1 MPPSQPDHTD
11 QQKTPRPSRDFL
23 TEEGRSY
30 LYHVWIKQRFD
41 KGAIVKDKVY
51 TLQERTVFLA
61 DWCHWLLEHKH
72 LNPRK
77 RLPPYTSIGKL
88 FTLRKKEVAQVIRQ
102 LRDEKLLPARKARKD
117 AQTPQWTPRDRLLW
131 DFIGHMRAMRFDQVR
146 RLAARESEYE
156 IEGELLSVSRTTEI
170 VERWVEQKIAVYR
183 RIYHAASG
191 WIHLTRK
198 GLREAGLA
206 FRAEA
211 PSARTLEHLYW
222 INEVRLRLE
231 DQYDET
237 EMEWIS
243 ERSIQAE
250 QERRTSGQK
259 LQHIQDGI
267 LVLLGPGG
275 QKQDIDIEVQISKP
289 SPVEVREVMS
299 DQFWSRGANRPL
311 RYYVNRYSRGV
322 VRSEYKKMVR
332 ERRAMRPSIEVIDL
346 ESWQFLSLEDEEE

>member
-1 MPPSQPDHTD
+1 M
-11 QQKTPRPSRDFL
+11 
-23 TEEGRSY
+23 Y
-30 LYHVWIKQRFD
+30 LYDVWLQQRVD
-41 KGAIVKDKVY
+41 EGAIVVKDKIY
-51 TLQERTVFLA
+51 TPQERTVFLA
-61 DWCHWLLEHKH
+61 DWLHWMLERKH
-72 LNPRK
+72 LDPRK

-88 FTLRKKEVAQVIRQ
+88 FSLRKKEVAQVIRQ
-102 LRDEKLLPARKARKD
+102 LRDEKLLPPRKTRND

-146 RLAARESEYE
+146 RLAARQSEYE
-156 IEGELLSVSRTTEI
+156 IEGDLLSVSRTTEI
-170 VERWVEQKIAVYR
+170 VERWVQQKIAVYR
-183 RIYHAASG
+183 RVYHAESG
-191 WIHLTRK
+191 WVHLTRK

-222 INEVRLRLE
+222 INEVRLHLE

-267 LVLLGPGG
+267 LVLIGPGG
-275 QKQDIDIEVQISKP
+275 QRQRIDIEVQISKP
-289 SPVEVREVMS
+289 SPTEVREVMS
-299 DQFWSRGANRPL
+299 DQFWSHARANRPL
-311 RYYVNRYSRGV
+311 RYYVNRLSRGV

-332 ERRAMRPSIEVIDL
+332 EQRAMRRSIEVIDL
-346 ESWQFLSLEDEEE
+346 ESWQRLSLEDEEE